1 MSYCFLAIYCP
12 PRLGRFRS
20 DFFGRLGELDSAGF
34 IGFHDGVVVSQVIQS
49 ASLKFQVGG
58 RAMDIEG
65 SDLTLMWIG
74 RWSLLRW
81 GPVVISDVRARCG
94 DISVKS
100 MVEEDVGDGAS
111 ALVRVAA
118 GRLPSAVMGVE
129 VASYD

>member
-1 MSYCFLAIYCP
+1 MVAV
-12 PRLGRFRS
+12 
-20 DFFGRLGELDSAGF
+20 E
-34 IGFHDGVVVSQVIQS
+34 V
-49 ASLKFQVGG
+49 
-58 RAMDIEG
+58 
-65 SDLTLMWIG
+65 
-74 RWSLLRW
+74 

-118 GRLPSAVMGVE
+118 GHLPSAVMGVE